1 MNGITVLI
9 DTNIIL
15 DIAFPN
21 VLFADTAK
29 EILKKCRMGEVTGFI
44 AAHSIP
50 NIFYILR
57 KQYSV
62 QERKDMLF
70 QLCKIIKVV
79 AIDQSAIVHTLTNIY
94 IDDIEDC
101 LQIEC
106 AKTVNA
112 DYIVTRNIDD
122 FKASPIPAVMPD
134 AFLKKLD
141 GINKNDE
148 TGY

>member
-1 MNGITVLI
+1 MSDITALI

-15 DIAFPN
+15 DIVIPN
-21 VLFADTAK
+21 VQFADVAK
-29 EILKKCRMGEVTGFI
+29 EILKKCRTGEITGYI

-57 KQYSV
+57 KQYSA
-62 QERKDMLF
+62 QERKNMLF

-79 AIDQSAIVHTLTNIY
+79 AIDQTSITHTLTNID

-106 AKTVNA
+106 AKAVKA
-112 DYIVTRNIDD
+112 DYIVTRNMDD
-122 FKASPIPAVMPD
+122 FISSPIPAISPD
-134 AFLKKLD
+134 AFLQKL
-141 GINKNDE
+141 GEFKAK
-148 TGY
+148 